1 MPWKVRDLMS
11 NRLEFIRLA
20 TQEDANVAQ
29 LCRQL
34 GISRKTGSK
43 WLARFRLEGEAG
55 LRDRSRR
62 PRHSPERTE
71 LAIEE
76 RVLAVRRA
84 HPAWGGRKIEAYLLR
99 RSESAGASRGMAA
112 DEVAVPAPS
121 TITAILHRHG
131 QIDPGA
137 KAKHRPLQRFERAAP
152 NELWQMDFKGWFALV
167 SGAQCHPLT
176 ILDDHSRFALALE
189 ACGNEQGETVQKA
202 LIATFRTYG
211 MPHQMLMD
219 NGPPWGSG
227 APADGDREAPFTWL
241 TVWLM
246 RQGIVV
252 SHGRPR
258 HPQTQGKDERFH
270 RTLKAELLAGGTFRT
285 LREAGERM
293 RQWRDVYNCDRPHE
307 ALGMSVPASRYRM
320 SVRVYEENPGPIEYG
335 PEDEVRKVHSRGKLN
350 YRGATYWLSTAFN
363 GEPVAIRRNVR
374 LEDALEVWYCR
385 QMIGHLNLQTKRYE
399 RRAVRREE

>member
-11 NRLEFIRLA
+11 SRLEFIRLA
-20 TQEDANVAQ
+20 TQEDANVAR

-34 GISRKTGSK
+34 GISRKTGNK

-55 LRDRSRR
+55 LCDRSRR
-62 PRHSPERTE
+62 PRRSPERTE
-71 LAIEE
+71 AAIEE

-99 RSESAGASRGMAA
+99 KGAQDSV
-112 DEVAVPAPS
+112 EVPAPS

-131 QIDPGA
+131 LIDLGE
-137 KAKHRPLQRFERAAP
+137 KAKHRPFERFERAAP
-152 NELWQMDFKGWFALV
+152 NELWQMDFKGWFTLV

-176 ILDDHSRFALALE
+176 ILDDHSRFALAVE
-189 ACGNEQGETVQKA
+189 ACGDERGETVQQA

-227 APADGDREAPFTWL
+227 APADGDREAPFTRL

-246 RQGIVV
+246 RRGIVV

-270 RTLKAELLAGGTFRT
+270 RTLKAELLSGGTFRT
-285 LREAGERM
+285 LEEAGERM
-293 RQWRDVYNCDRPHE
+293 RRWREVYNCDRPHE
-307 ALGMSVPASRYRM
+307 ALAMEVPASRYQV
-320 SVRVYEENPGPIEYG
+320 SVRVYEEHLGEIEYSPG
-335 PEDEVRKVHSRGKLN
+335 DDVRKVHSRGKLN
-350 YRGATYWLSTAFN
+350 YRGTTYWVSTAFQ
-363 GEPVAIRRNVR
+363 GEPLALRRNAR
-374 LEDALEVWYCR
+374 HEESMEVWYCR
-385 QMIGHLNLQTKRYE
+385 QMIGHLNLRTKRYE
-399 RRAVRREE
+399 RRAVRREG